1 MPSGLPLL
9 IPLIVKVRSE
19 RPKKE
24 RRRATN
30 EPRRK
35 IIKTSRQ
42 GAFVNCGKWKQPLH
56 NARTCT
62 NGYASRF
69 TLSQQNPISEP
80 PLNKGSSNNIGPSVR
95 DCNQL
100 PRSPNASI
108 PMSFNPILK
117 AGQEGHQ
124 SLHE

>member
-1 MPSGLPLL
+1 IPSGLPLL
-9 IPLIVKVRSE
+9 ISLIVKVRSG
-19 RPKKE
+19 RSKKE

-30 EPRRK
+30 EPRRN
-35 IIKTSRQ
+35 IIRASRQ
-42 GAFVNCGKWKQPLH
+42 GAIVNCGKCKQPGH

-62 NGYASRF
+62 DGNASRF
-69 TLSQQNPISEP
+69 TQSQLNPISEP
-80 PLNKGSSNNIGPSVR
+80 PLNEGSANNIGPSVQNH
-95 DCNQL
+95 NQL
-100 PRSPNASI
+100 PRSSNASI